1 MASLHW
7 SERNNVFLSALKTLF
22 GVRRIRTQSIIR
34 NKHSNICLPCFLR
47 PQTRVPFRYSSNLQW
62 KLKEKQQQQQNN
74 NKITNRNQT
83 LVKQK
88 TNKKKTE
95 RNSAAHCQKVNCTWQ
110 SSQTWISKNCEG
122 ILWYL
127 LFKYHHPPSP
137 LFSTHAGQSRV
148 LRTYTVS
155 TCKTNRMN
163 NCFLY
168 IVIVYSCFDTI
179 HRNALQQLKFNKLC
193 IYLSL
198 SIFRRHRTKFWFCD
212 DI

>member
-1 MASLHW
+1 MMASLHW

-88 TNKKKTE
+88 TNKKKNRKE
-95 RNSAAHCQKVNCTWQ
+95 FSCSLLK
-110 SSQTWISKNCEG
+110 SKLYMTIESNLNFEK
-122 ILWYL
+122 L
-127 LFKYHHPPSP
+127 LRYS
-137 LFSTHAGQSRV
+137 
-148 LRTYTVS
+148 
-155 TCKTNRMN
+155 
-163 NCFLY
+163 
-168 IVIVYSCFDTI
+168 VIFAV
-179 HRNALQQLKFNKLC
+179 
-193 IYLSL
+193 
-198 SIFRRHRTKFWFCD
+198 
-212 DI
+212 